1 MPVVSKRFVTVC
13 VLVGMTVVLAPAAEA
28 RSARTA
34 LPLVPRRTALVIS
47 VDVAALKGSTV
58 FRRLLGRLSRQTA
71 LKPALEVLRRGA
83 GIDIHSQVS
92 ALVVALAPDF
102 ERSKQVALFIDAKTD
117 HKRLVAFA
125 KRSDPRF
132 KQLRWRGVTYYRI
145 ANEIEVAFLGR
156 FTVLAG
162 RGYMATI
169 IDTRAGIAPS
179 LASAPGFRAMIT
191 GAQRQR
197 SLWAVFDLP
206 RTVRAALAKH
216 LGKHGVHSVML
227 SAGFASGL
235 DLQLRIATGSA
246 AETRTLAAKVRAW
259 LTSTGSVARTM
270 FGFPSLRSLKV
281 SAGKRTIDVA
291 GHLSPAQLA
300 PFTRSLLNVL

>member
-1 MPVVSKRFVTVC
+1 MAA
-13 VLVGMTVVLAPAAEA
+13 MLAPAAEA
-28 RSARTA
+28 GSARTA

-83 GIDIHSQVS
+83 GLDIRNQVS
-92 ALVVALAPDF
+92 AIVVSLAPDF
-102 ERSKQVALFIDAKTD
+102 ERSKQVALFLDAKTD
-117 HKRLVAFA
+117 RKRLVAFA

-132 KQLRWRGVTYYRI
+132 KPLRRRGVTYYRI

-179 LASAPGFRAMIT
+179 LTSAPGFRAMMT
-191 GAQRQR
+191 ATQMQR

-206 RTVRAALAKH
+206 RSVRSALNKH

-227 SAGFASGL
+227 SAAFLSGL

-246 AETRTLAAKVRAW
+246 AEANSLAAKMRTW
-259 LTSTGSVARTM
+259 LTSTGTVARTM
-270 FGFPSLRSLKV
+270 FGFPSLRGFSV
-281 SAGKRTIDVA
+281 SAGKHNIDIA